1 MFLTMIYILT
11 LLGSLAG
18 LLYYVVD
25 SFKQKEYGYTVGF
38 SFYAMFMLW
47 LIGQAVKILIMM
59 I

>member
-1 MFLTMIYILT
+1 MFLMIIYLLI
-11 LLGSLAG
+11 LLGSFAG
-18 LLYYVVD
+18 LLYYIVD
-25 SFKQKEYGYTVGF
+25 SFQRKEYGYTVGF

>member
-1 MFLTMIYILT
+1 MLLTIIYLLI
-11 LLGSLAG
+11 LLGSFIG

-25 SFKQKEYGYTVGF
+25 SFQQKEYGYTVGF

>member
-1 MFLTMIYILT
+1 MLLTMIYLLT
-11 LLGSLAG
+11 ITCSFIF
-18 LLYYVVD
+18 LLYYIVD
-25 SFKQKEYGYTVGF
+25 SFQRKEYKYAVGF

>member
-1 MFLTMIYILT
+1 MLLTIIYLLT
-11 LLGSLAG
+11 ITCSFIF
-18 LLYYVVD
+18 LLYYIVD
-25 SFKQKEYGYTVGF
+25 SFRHKEYGYTIGF

>member
-1 MFLTMIYILT
+1 MFLTMIYVLT
-11 LLGSLAG
+11 LLGSFAG
-18 LLYYVVD
+18 LLYYIVD
-25 SFKQKEYGYTVGF
+25 SFQRKEYKYAVGF